1 MRARNFILRLPRN
14 SFHMS
19 RMFLPLLACLLD
31 LEEILSLMHD
41 RPTGQMVR
49 CSKVRA
55 MFASRACRKSVM
67 IGDSLNTQQM
77 VKVRAHML
85 TQGPFRLTR
94 PVQILR
100 HMSTIEQ
107 PWNCPHGRPT
117 MRHLCDISEVPQR
130 PVNTIDWLDYQRKLL
145 RKRR

>member
-1 MRARNFILRLPRN
+1 
-14 SFHMS
+14 
-19 RMFLPLLACLLD
+19 
-31 LEEILSLMHD
+31 
-41 RPTGQMVR
+41 
-49 CSKVRA
+49 
-55 MFASRACRKSVM
+55 M

-85 TQGPFRLTR
+85 TQGLFWLTR
-94 PVQILR
+94 SVQILR

-130 PVNTIDWLDYQRKLL
+130 PVNTIDWDGYQRKLL

>member
-1 MRARNFILRLPRN
+1 MVFNVFI
-14 SFHMS
+14 
-19 RMFLPLLACLLD
+19 LLACHLD

-41 RPTGQMVR
+41 RPIGQMVR

-67 IGDSLNTQQM
+67 IGDSLNRQQM
-77 VKVRAHML
+77 VKVSVHMYKFGVYIGTWL
-85 TQGPFRLTR
+85 TG
-94 PVQILR
+94 PVQILQ
-100 HMSTIEQ
+100 HMGTIEQ

-130 PVNTIDWLDYQRKLL
+130 PVDTIDWDGYRRRLL